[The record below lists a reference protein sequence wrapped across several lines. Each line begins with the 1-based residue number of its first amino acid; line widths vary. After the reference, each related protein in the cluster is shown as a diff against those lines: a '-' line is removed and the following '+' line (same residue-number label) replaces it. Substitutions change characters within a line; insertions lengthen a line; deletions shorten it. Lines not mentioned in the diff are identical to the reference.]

1 MLAAM
6 MAQAP
11 RPLQRQF
18 GGLADG
24 VATMSGMY
32 VDGPAMR
39 GNRISRPLL
48 GADPP
53 QVCDCLPVSAQGRA
67 AWAARAGAGGARAC
81 CRRGKHE
88 AGRCPGRS
96 RAGAWRG
103 CCCRSHWCGRQQ
115 GGAACGAGRRG
126 PARAQMC
133 GQALKPVTV
142 TSGHAQRRVCVGRC
156 RHVYRSSRQWS
167 VATRRHKGWVAGQGH
182 ACLCCG
188 RSTAGRLVGYIIMW
202 SAVLRSRLARCNPPC
217 GALID
222 WLIALLVVRRAR
234 LRPPATPARARSAAS
249 RLAAA
254 RAGTAIK
261 AWTADEEKLFVEGV
275 ALHGRDW
282 DAVAA
287 HIGSRDVPAV
297 RSHAQG
303 YFIKLCR
310 AGKRVPRK
318 VAETG
323 GEGYTMSGKPLDPAS
338 ATARM
343 HGLTD
348 DRLAG
353 APRPCAWRAAAARG
367 MPTRAWPAFTRAVA
381 CPRTCPCAPAGAVAR
396 AASLGGRPW
405 CERARAPWRLAWVEG
420 LPYLTTAARRGPRR
434 GSVTSLLVC
443 LRRAAKAGAARARG
457 ARLRCAPRAARRGSS
472 APVLGRGRP

>member
-1 MLAAM
+1 MPLLWPVDCWSPGWVYNYVERSLAE
-6 MAQAP
+6 P
-11 RPLQRQF
+11 PGSLQPTMRCSNR
-18 GGLADG
+18 LADS
-24 VATMSGMY
+24 TPCCPSGK
-32 VDGPAMR
+32 A
-39 GNRISRPLL
+39 
-48 GADPP
+48 
-53 QVCDCLPVSAQGRA
+53 
-67 AWAARAGAGGARAC
+67 
-81 CRRGKHE
+81 
-88 AGRCPGRS
+88 
-96 RAGAWRG
+96 
-103 CCCRSHWCGRQQ
+103 
-115 GGAACGAGRRG
+115 
-126 PARAQMC
+126 
-133 GQALKPVTV
+133 
-142 TSGHAQRRVCVGRC
+142 
-156 RHVYRSSRQWS
+156 
-167 VATRRHKGWVAGQGH
+167 
-182 ACLCCG
+182 
-188 RSTAGRLVGYIIMW
+188 
-202 SAVLRSRLARCNPPC
+202 
-217 GALID
+217 
-222 WLIALLVVRRAR
+222 
-234 LRPPATPARARSAAS
+234 PATPARARSAAS

-261 AWTADEEKLFVEGV
+261 AWTAGEKMLFVEGV

-297 RSHAQG
+297 LSHAQG
-303 YFIKLCR
+303 YLVKLCR
-310 AGKRVPRK
+310 AGKRVPRA

-323 GEGYTMSGKPLDPAS
+323 GEGYTVSGKPLDPAS

-443 LRRAAKAGAARARG
+443 LRRAAKAGAARAWG
-457 ARLRCAPRAARRGSS
+457 ARPRCAPRAARRGSS